1 MPDDLGW
8 NDVGYNG
15 SEIQTP
21 HLDRLARDG
30 IRLNQH
36 YVSPVCSPSRA
47 ALLTGRFPSR
57 FGILGPIA
65 GKSTQILPD
74 DVRTLPSLLAE
85 SGYETHISGKWHL
98 SLSSDHGPTQ
108 YGFKTSYGYLHG
120 QIDPYTHRYKFGDAT
135 WHRNDQLI
143 EEEGHVTDLI
153 TEDAIRYIN
162 ETRDKPFFLAVTYSV
177 PHYPLAEPEEWIG
190 LYEDAISERSRRT
203 FAASVSHMDS
213 GIGRIVE
220 TIETNGLTEST
231 LIVFSSDNGGQDSWL
246 DTEDLYEGRYPPDP
260 VLGDNRPLRG
270 WKGEVYEGGIRVPA
284 LAYWPGVLDPGVMDQ
299 PVHIVDWLPTLLAL
313 SDMQEELP
321 DDLDGQDIWPLLL
334 DPGSELKL
342 KPIYITGAGEAA
354 LRVGDWKLIELRA
367 GETELYNL
375 REDPAE
381 ENNLADTESHRRDE
395 LISLLRRQQEK
406 DGAAVHR

>member
-8 NDVGYNG
+8 NDAGYNG
-15 SEIQTP
+15 SEILTP

-74 DVRTLPSLLAE
+74 DVTTLPSLLAE
-85 SGYETHISGKWHL
+85 SCYETHITGKWHL
-98 SLSSDHGPTQ
+98 SLSADHGPTQ

-120 QIDPYTHRYKFGDAT
+120 QLDPYTHRYKFGDAT

-177 PHYPLAEPEEWIG
+177 PHYPLAEPGEWID
-190 LYEDAISERSRRT
+190 LYEDTISERSRRI

-220 TIETNGLTEST
+220 AIDRNGLTENT
-231 LIVFSSDNGGQDSWL
+231 LIVFSSDNGAQDNWL
-246 DTEDLYEGRYPPDP
+246 NTEGLYEGRYPPDP

-284 LAYWPGVLDPGVMDQ
+284 LAYWPGVLDPGVMDR
-299 PVHIVDWLPTLLAL
+299 PIHIVDWLPTFLAL
-313 SDMQEELP
+313 SGIQEELP

-334 DPGSELKL
+334 DPGSELNL

-354 LRVGDWKLIELRA
+354 LRVGDWKLIELRT
-367 GETELYNL
+367 GVTELYNL

-381 ENNLADTESHRRDE
+381 ENNLADIESHRRDE